1 MYSVMYVKETVSDL
15 KKQKRKGMY
24 FIGLDEVAK
33 TNQKSKK

>member
-1 MYSVMYVKETVSDL
+1 L